1 MDSTQV
7 LSLGDA
13 LLASVIGMLVVL
25 ATLAALAVCIVLISK
40 AVRIMEGGAKKA
52 EAPKAAPA
60 PVAAPAPAAA
70 SAPVQAAP
78 AVPAGMVV
86 LEENTSMGDLK
97 LKNCDDKAAAM
108 IMAIIADELKTPLN
122 QLRFKSISRID

>member
-1 MDSTQV
+1 MNPNEV
-7 LSLGDA
+7 LSIGDS

-25 ATLAALAVCIVLISK
+25 ATLASLAVCIVLISK
-40 AVRIMEGGAKKA
+40 VVRSIEGGAKKA

-60 PVAAPAPAAA
+60 PAAPVAPVAAAPAP
-70 SAPVQAAP
+70 AAP

-86 LEENTSMGDLK
+86 LEENTSVGELK
-97 LKNCDDKAAAM
+97 LKNCDDKSAAM

-122 QLRFKSISRID
+122 QLRFKSISRVD